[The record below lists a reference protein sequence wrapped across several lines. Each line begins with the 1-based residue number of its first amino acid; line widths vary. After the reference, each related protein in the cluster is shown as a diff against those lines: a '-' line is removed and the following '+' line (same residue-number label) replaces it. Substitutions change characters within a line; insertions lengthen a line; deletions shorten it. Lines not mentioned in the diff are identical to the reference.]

1 MRKRKIEKTLYLS
14 EEENKI
20 LEEKCKKLNLSK
32 SDYIRKLIKEYTPVK
47 ADMSILEKHHDEF
60 KMIGNG
66 LNDIARDAHRYGYI
80 KERDLNHYLTWLNDI
95 CDDIKFN
102 LNIE

>member
-20 LEEKCKKLNLSK
+20 LEEKCKKLNLSN
-32 SDYIRKLIKEYTPVK
+32 SDYIRKLIKEYTPIK
-47 ADMSILEKHHDEF
+47 ADMTILEKHHDEF
-60 KMIGNG
+60 KIIENE
-66 LNDIARDAHRYGYI
+66 LNTIARYAHRYCYI

-102 LNIE
+102 LDIE